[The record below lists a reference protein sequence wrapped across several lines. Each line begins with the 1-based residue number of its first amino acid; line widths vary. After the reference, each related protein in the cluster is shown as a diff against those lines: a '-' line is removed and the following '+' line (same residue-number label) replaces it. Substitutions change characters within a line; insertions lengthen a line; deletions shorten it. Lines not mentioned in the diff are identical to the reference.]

1 MEEEYSRRKQTRPAS
16 TPKSWM
22 IIVIL
27 LLFIN
32 TLALGSLL
40 FMNMQENTKNE
51 ERFNNIEKKVSQL
64 DQETNKQTPV
74 SEETEQ
80 NVLTRP
86 SSTQESQT
94 EQSSSTTV
102 DSTHTADQTTPS
114 SETTTHVAEPAATTY
129 TVQSGD
135 TLSVIAEKNNIS
147 LQDLMAK
154 NNLTDATV
162 YIGQVLSLQ

>member
-1 MEEEYSRRKQTRPAS
+1 
-16 TPKSWM
+16 M